1 MPLNYVDIALLAVIG
16 IFALRGLFRG
26 FVGEV
31 AGLVGLLAGLVLARM
46 FAPQFA
52 ELLAPR
58 LGGGAS
64 VAHGSVCCWA
74 ECSLWACWARL
85 IQKIIHI
92 ACAGWLDHL
101 LGLGVGAV
109 KGAVIAAALAYII
122 LWIAPAHPLVKSS
135 QTIPPL
141 FELIRWGAG
150 SLHLNITMP

>member
-64 VAHGSVCCWA
+64 VAAWVGLLLGGMFAVG
-74 ECSLWACWARL
+74 LLARL